1 MKSSLLILFLSFFG
15 IQFAYAETY
24 RVDDTDLNIP
34 APIGFVRVTPQMNA
48 VYRLS
53 QLTTSSSNEQL
64 AFYIQEKDGPAAMS
78 GALPKLNRYF
88 SLQLNKRLKGAIVTG
103 KDFGNFKNVI
113 KRQNA
118 DLIKSLESQFPSLF
132 DIKSRQISKAFN
144 IQIALRLT
152 TMIPLEMHVDENNAF
167 AYSFFGK
174 LGISTEENQKDLI
187 LSGTCSFINVSDK
200 VVFLYCYGEQDDLDW
215 TRTASRDW
223 AERILNNTSTEAQ
236 KTTARTN
243 QALDWGKV
251 GERTL
256 IGVTA
261 VAVVFL
267 GSYLVSKSR
276 GNKG

>member
-118 DLIKSLESQFPSLF
+118 DLINSLESQFPSLF

>member
-267 GSYLVSKSR
+267 GSYLVSNSR